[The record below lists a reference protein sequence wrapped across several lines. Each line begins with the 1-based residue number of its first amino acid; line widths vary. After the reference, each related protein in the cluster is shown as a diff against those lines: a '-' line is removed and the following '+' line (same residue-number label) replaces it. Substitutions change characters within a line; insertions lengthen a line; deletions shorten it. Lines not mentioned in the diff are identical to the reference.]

1 MIVGRPQNVEGFQP
15 LTPEEFAYLRA
26 PLDQAIAQGIPFE
39 QPVQVDLTVLCRLI
53 KTVIV
58 VSGELKRI
66 HDANPALIASLSAA
80 VPDEAPAEA
89 APLPTL
95 DTANRVVVPE

>member
-1 MIVGRPQNVEGFQP
+1 MIIGRPKNVEEFPP
-15 LTPEEFAYLRA
+15 LSPEEFAYLRA
-26 PLDQAIAQGIPFE
+26 PIDQAITQGIPFE
-39 QPVQVDLTVLCRLI
+39 QPVQVDFTVLCRLI

-66 HDANPALIASLSAA
+66 HDANPSLIASLSEA
-80 VPDEAPAEA
+80 VPAEAPADA
-89 APLPTL
+89 APLPAL

>member
-15 LTPEEFAYLRA
+15 LSPEEFAYLRQ
-26 PLDQAIAQGIPFE
+26 PIDQAIAQGIPFE

-58 VSGELKRI
+58 VSSELKRI
-66 HDANPALIASLSAA
+66 HDANPSVIASLSEANT
-80 VPDEAPAEA
+80 VEEAPAP
-89 APLPTL
+89 PLPSL
-95 DTANRVVVPE
+95 DAANRVVVPE